1 MSEQRLFAYLRVRD
15 AGAAIRFYESAF
27 GARELFRLTE
37 PGGRSGRA
45 ELEILGSVVML
56 SDAYPEMGLDAP
68 KDNNGT
74 TLHLHVDNADA
85 WIERALKAGAT
96 LHMAA
101 QDEFH
106 GERSGSVFDPFGHR
120 WMLGHEIERVT
131 PEEMQRRYDALF
143 KTGNA

>member
-1 MSEQRLFAYLRVRD
+1 M
-15 AGAAIRFYESAF
+15 
-27 GARELFRLTE
+27 
-37 PGGRSGRA
+37 
-45 ELEILGSVVML
+45 
-56 SDAYPEMGLDAP
+56 
-68 KDNNGT
+68 
-74 TLHLHVDNADA
+74 DNADA